1 MENEVPMSQP
11 PMTQAEPQYQEPTA
25 PVYPDIEALK
35 AQARDLAVQQV
46 LVNRA
51 AVISA
56 SASQPSAQPTP
67 SFVQLQQQQTPPKV
81 IYLRRNLTVAELI
94 VVFAVACGVVSGI
107 PALWNF
113 AANRLPQIEIKVK

>member
-11 PMTQAEPQYQEPTA
+11 PVPPVEPQYQEPVP

-46 LVNRA
+46 LVSRA
-51 AVISA
+51 AAISA
-56 SASQPSAQPTP
+56 PSPQQPPQPTA
-67 SFVQLQQQQTPPKV
+67 SFSQLPQQAPPKI

-94 VVFAVACGVVSGI
+94 VVFAIACGIVSGI

-113 AANRLPQIEIKVK
+113 VASRLPQIEIKVK